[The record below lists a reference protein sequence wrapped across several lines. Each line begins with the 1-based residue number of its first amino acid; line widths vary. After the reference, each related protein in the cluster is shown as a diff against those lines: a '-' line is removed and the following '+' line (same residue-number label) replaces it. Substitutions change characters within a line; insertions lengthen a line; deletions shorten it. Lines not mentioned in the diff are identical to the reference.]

1 MGSDTSF
8 SSGKVVGTVLGAVP
22 EGVKALIPTEANLKQ
37 QICRTQTAQQRVFI
51 SGTTAAEL
59 EIPHELTV
67 DSNGL
72 LFLQKDFHTIE
83 GKRVLIFGTDSIL
96 NRVNQYQ
103 LLLPTGLS
111 RSVRRNLCRSGLLEF
126 ALKE

>member
-1 MGSDTSF
+1 MGSNTSF

-37 QICRTQTAQQRVFI
+37 QIRRTQTAQQRVFI

-59 EIPHELTV
+59 EIPHKLTV

-72 LFLQKDFHTIE
+72 IFLEKDFHMIE

-96 NRVNQYQ
+96 KRVNH
-103 LLLPTGLS
+103 PSVSVAFADGLS
-111 RSVRRNLCRSGLLEF
+111 RSVRRNLLKSGLLEF
-126 ALKE
+126 V

>member
-1 MGSDTSF
+1 MGSSTSF
-8 SSGKVVGTVLGAVP
+8 SSGNVVGTILGAVP

-37 QICRTQTAQQRVFI
+37 QIRQTQTAQQRVFI

-72 LFLQKDFHTIE
+72 FLQKDFHMIE
-83 GKRVLIFGTDSIL
+83 GKRVLIFGTDCIL
-96 NRVNQYQ
+96 NRMNHPSVSVAFADGTFKISSKEFMMMCFISQ
-103 LLLPTGLS
+103 LL
-111 RSVRRNLCRSGLLEF
+111 
-126 ALKE
+126 